1 MTGAADLP
9 VPVRPRLAVAA
20 EPTPAQFAQW
30 LTDLAFGGAGWP
42 VLLTRLAEATG
53 RGCRLVAETG
63 ELLATSHDPGDDTS
77 ASAAT
82 SGTASG
88 VTAAANCG
96 SAVADP
102 GALRG
107 DRVRCVDGWLG
118 RSVPVGSGSRRLGVL
133 LLAEPVGTG
142 QLDYARAAVTALL
155 IEAVRREPPQPPPP
169 VGADGLLLALRDG
182 SGDRSPAGQADL
194 VRAAAAYRWR
204 LDQPHAA
211 VALGY
216 TGTQRRRWASALT
229 WLDRPVLADGRLGW
243 TLLQGDAEREV
254 ARLRGRLEQIV
265 GAGQVR
271 VAGGRSVT
279 GPAATPDSFRDARL
293 LLRLLLRR
301 SPAAA
306 ESAELPFER
315 AGLAQLLLAV
325 PQERLRWYVDR
336 HLGPIAQR
344 DDLLR
349 TLDHWLATGGSRQA
363 VSEQLHLHRN
373 SVGYRVGLIKR
384 LLGVDP
390 LHPSTAAVLRTA
402 LVARELLIVAAD
414 GG

>member
-1 MTGAADLP
+1 MTGAADGP
-9 VPVRPRLAVAA
+9 VPAARPRLAVAA
-20 EPTPAQFAQW
+20 DPTPAQFAQW

-42 VLLTRLAEATG
+42 VLLARLAEATG
-53 RGCRLVAETG
+53 RDCRLVAETG
-63 ELLATSHDPGDDTS
+63 ELLATSDS
-77 ASAAT
+77 T
-82 SGTASG
+82 SGST
-88 VTAAANCG
+88 V
-96 SAVADP
+96 VDP

-107 DRVRCVDGWLG
+107 DRVRCADGWLG

-155 IEAVRREPPQPPPP
+155 IEAVRREPPQPSAP
-169 VGADGLLLALRDG
+169 VGADGLLRALRDG
-182 SGDRSPAGQADL
+182 TGDRSPAGQADL

-204 LDQPHAA
+204 LDRPHAA

-293 LLRLLLRR
+293 LLRLLLRN
-301 SPAAA
+301 SPAA
-306 ESAELPFER
+306 EPAELPFER

-325 PQERLRWYVDR
+325 PSDRLRWYVDR

-390 LHPSTAAVLRTA
+390 LDPSTAAVLRTA

>member
-9 VPVRPRLAVAA
+9 VPARPRLAVAA

-42 VLLTRLAEATG
+42 VLLARLAEATG
-53 RGCRLVAETG
+53 RDCRLVAETG
-63 ELLATSHDPGDDTS
+63 ELLAASGS
-77 ASAAT
+77 AS
-82 SGTASG
+82 
-88 VTAAANCG
+88 G
-96 SAVADP
+96 SAVVDP
-102 GALRG
+102 EALRG
-107 DRVRCVDGWLG
+107 DRVRCADGWLG
-118 RSVPVGSGSRRLGVL
+118 RSVPVGSGGRRLGAL

-142 QLDYARAAVTALL
+142 QLDYARSAVTALL
-155 IEAVRREPPQPPPP
+155 IEAVRREPPQSPAP
-169 VGADGLLLALRDG
+169 VGADGLLRALRDG
-182 SGDRSPAGQADL
+182 TGDRSPAGQANL

-216 TGTQRRRWASALT
+216 TGAQRRRWASALT

-254 ARLRGRLEQIV
+254 ARLRSRLEQIV

-293 LLRLLLRR
+293 LLRLLLHR
-301 SPAAA
+301 SPAA
-306 ESAELPFER
+306 ELTELPFER

-325 PQERLRWYVDR
+325 PQDRLRWYVDL

-402 LVARELLIVAAD
+402 LVARELLIAIAD